1 MNTSAPTPW
10 WRTVKLRPEVA
21 DAHGNI
27 DDVQASLHDAVYG
40 DSSARSPYAD
50 PAYYGQITYPTGSL
64 VDLMAKI
71 AVRLGAVGEPAK
83 RARALWRLDQA
94 MGGGK
99 SHGLIGLWHLA
110 SNPADFATTDLGAAV
125 LVQAKEIAGS
135 ETLTSDLGSPR
146 CVVLDCDNPAPR
158 EAHDGPAQTLGERFL
173 WRLFEGAYKKYEH
186 YKAQLPNKEAIVAA
200 LADVGRPVLILI
212 DEIMDYIRWVS
223 NLSEQRA
230 LNDMAFLRALLDAVN
245 DVDNCAAVLVMI
257 ASEKDRIALNELGA
271 DCRAELEDLLIRNGE
286 ATTVTSGGDFADII
300 RRRLLDGAP
309 PREVTDRCAAQIA
322 SQMRGGW
329 ATHVFDKL
337 PSGSYAGSGAD
348 FAEAVGRC
356 YPFHPSLI
364 ELAENEWSNH
374 AGFQRVRSTLQVF
387 AATVYEQ
394 HRRGHAGEWAP
405 ALIGPGDL
413 PMSSRAVRDALLDS
427 GLVSDQRTQSS
438 LREICAG
445 DIVDPDHVDRG
456 TARLVDLRRS
466 DTGWEQH
473 NPRAAERM
481 ATALFTYTLSPRAQG
496 RRGATEA
503 ELLAACFVPSNA
515 FGHGDAEVVWQEL
528 CHPTDGLAAV
538 DSTAGSGPQPKR
550 WHIETRQTLNMLVRR
565 GREAVTDAQRDER
578 VTRAAFAAANSGP
591 FDAVVLTE
599 GDFEAVPDATGLRE
613 LLAGAGI
620 DQARKCRLV
629 VLDSRWFSLLNGAD
643 ASTRTAVEA
652 AMGVGTTALPMTW
665 ASSAVFAVINT
676 QSRRQ
681 TRNAASELIA
691 WERTLA
697 LPVVREDD
705 DMHKRARTESREVK
719 RRFEA
724 LVRRAYAHVL
734 YLAEGPNGREMR
746 DIRFQSDNQSA
757 LDGSVVW
764 SALRQYGKAFAPH
777 DLDKQALMH
786 NLRSNDWNRPLCE
799 IRDDFWKAPRLPLL
813 PSGEGDLRRALFDAV
828 SSGEVEIVGAD
839 NQPRQVIN
847 EGHIN
852 LGSTELRIRRPEPTQ
867 PTDPNPGPP
876 SDPSVEPDEPAKPT
890 DLPNLPNMPNLPN
903 PLPQPA
909 KAPEY
914 RVSASVTQSL
924 REAGSPRD
932 ALRQFFLA
940 VANAVDEDAV
950 HVQIS
955 LTVAAG
961 AATKDKLTAAA
972 QAAGIHFNAVEP

>member
-10 WRTVKLRPEVA
+10 WHTVKLRPEVEA
-21 DAHGNI
+21 AHGNI
-27 DDVQASLHDAVYG
+27 DDVQASLHDAVFG
-40 DSSARSPYAD
+40 GSSGTSQYAD

-71 AVRLGAVGEPAK
+71 AVRLGAAGEPAK

-110 SNPADFATTDLGAAV
+110 SNPADFAMTDLGAAV

-158 EAHDGPAQTLGERFL
+158 EPHDGPAQSLGERFL
-173 WRLFEGAYKKYEH
+173 WRLFEGAYKKYEQ
-186 YKAQLPNKEAIVAA
+186 YKAQLPNKEAIDAA

-212 DEIMDYIRWVS
+212 DEIMDYLRWVS
-223 NLSEQRA
+223 NQSEQRA
-230 LNDMAFLRALLDAVN
+230 LDDMAFLRALLDAVN

-257 ASEKDRIALNELGA
+257 ASEKDRIALNEIGA
-271 DCRAELEDLLIRNGE
+271 KCRAELEDLLIRNGE

-309 PREVTDRCAAQIA
+309 PREVTDRCAAWIA
-322 SQMRGGW
+322 SEMRGGW
-329 ATHVFDKL
+329 AEHVFDKL
-337 PSGSYAGSGAD
+337 PSASHAGAGAE
-348 FAEAVGRC
+348 FGEAVGRC

-364 ELAENEWSNH
+364 ELAENEWSSH

-387 AATVYEQ
+387 AATAYEQ
-394 HRRGHAGEWAP
+394 HRRGQAGEWAP

-445 DIVDPDHVDRG
+445 DIVDPDHLDRG
-456 TARLVDLRRS
+456 TARLADLRRS
-466 DTGWEQH
+466 GSGWEQL

-481 ATALFTYTLSPRAQG
+481 ATALFTYTLSPRPQG

-503 ELLAACFVPSNA
+503 ELLAASFVPSNA

-528 CHPTDGLAAV
+528 CHPADGLAAV
-538 DSTAGSGPQPKR
+538 DSTAGSGKQPKR

-565 GREAVTDAQRDER
+565 EREAITEAERDER
-578 VTRAAFAAANSGP
+578 VSRAAFDAANSGP
-591 FDAVVLTE
+591 FDAVVRVE
-599 GDFEAVPDATGLRE
+599 GDFDAVPTLAELRE
-613 LLAGAGI
+613 VMGGAGI

-643 ASTRTAVEA
+643 ADTRTAVEA
-652 AMGVGTTALPMTW
+652 AMGIGADALPMSW

-681 TRNAASELIA
+681 ARNAAAEAIA
-691 WERTLA
+691 WERTQA
-697 LPVVREDD
+697 LTAVREDD
-705 DMHKRARTESREVK
+705 DMSKRVRAEGREVQ

-734 YLAEGPNGREMR
+734 YLAEGPDGREMR
-746 DIRFQSDNQSA
+746 DFRFQSDNQSA

-764 SALRQYGKAFAPH
+764 SALQDAGKSFAPH
-777 DLDKQALMH
+777 DLDQQALMH
-786 NLRSNDWNRPLCE
+786 NLRPNDWNRPLCE

-813 PSGEGDLRRALFDAV
+813 PGGENDLRRALFDAV
-828 SSGEVEIVGAD
+828 ASGDIEIVGAD
-839 NQPRQVIN
+839 DQPRQVVN

-852 LGSTELRIRRPEPTQ
+852 LGSTELRIRRPEP
-867 PTDPNPGPP
+867 
-876 SDPSVEPDEPAKPT
+876 DPSVRPDDVDPPPVIEPPIEPADAP
-890 DLPNLPNMPNLPN
+890 DPPPP
-903 PLPQPA
+903 PPQIT
-909 KAPEY
+909 EY
-914 RVSASVTQSL
+914 RVSASATQSL
-924 REAGSPRD
+924 RDDDSPRD
-932 ALRQFFLA
+932 ALRQFFQA
-940 VANAVDEDAV
+940 VANAVDDDAA
-950 HVQIS
+950 HVQVS
-955 LTVAAG
+955 LTVTSG
-961 AATKDKLTAAA
+961 AVTKDKLVTAA
-972 QAAGIHFNAVEP
+972 QAAGIHFDATEL